1 MNSMDII
8 YSLCVDDVQTVAQD
22 VLGRTLSDSE
32 VFSIVDLVGE
42 RISWFDAI
50 EDSIRVG
57 LGLEGSL

>member
-1 MNSMDII
+1 MDII